1 MLTLLIL
8 PRDQDEV
15 LEDVSFKRGF
25 KKAIFSYLNPLC
37 FSALELNFILAQSA
51 QTVFNAE

>member
-1 MLTLLIL
+1 MLTLLKL